1 MVLLVIWLFI
11 ETREAVNREKLAR
24 QDGTVTHTLKR
35 ERYTYAV
42 ITTFFG
48 LSYIGR
54 HFEDV
59 YVECG
64 YVSKSEFWILNS
76 SMIVYLIEGMSLG
89 VLMLFHFANF
99 KQGMPILS
107 HDDKTSVIILR
118 EEFDTEE
125 VISTQQVTSNG
136 SHVRSLLSKPSFLI

>member
-11 ETREAVNREKLAR
+11 EARGAVNREKLAR

-64 YVSKSEFWILNS
+64 IVSKSEFWILNS
-76 SMIVYLIEGMSLG
+76 SMIVYLIEGMSMG
-89 VLMLFHFANF
+89 VLMLFHFVNF
-99 KQGMPILS
+99 KQGKPIL
-107 HDDKTSVIILR
+107 
-118 EEFDTEE
+118 
-125 VISTQQVTSNG
+125 
-136 SHVRSLLSKPSFLI
+136 